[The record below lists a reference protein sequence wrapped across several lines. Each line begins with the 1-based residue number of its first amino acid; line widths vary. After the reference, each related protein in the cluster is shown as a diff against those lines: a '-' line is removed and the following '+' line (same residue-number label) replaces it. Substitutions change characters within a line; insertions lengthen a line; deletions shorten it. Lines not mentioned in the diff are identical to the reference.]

1 MSLQASICQPIRKA
15 VDIFEFM
22 EKLKQPNKCIQGW
35 GGGRRTC
42 LKILAHMENGD
53 SSFKNEAYF
62 DVQLFSGSSVLT
74 VEYRLKNLPP

>member
-1 MSLQASICQPIRKA
+1 
-15 VDIFEFM
+15 
-22 EKLKQPNKCIQGW
+22 
-35 GGGRRTC
+35 
-42 LKILAHMENGD
+42 MENGD